1 MGSRLWLYITQYE
14 EKNNLLA
21 NLAEFIGSLKN
32 IKKKTNIVLKCCLL
46 SGGFSWQR
54 LKLLNSEK
62 TAARKFV
69 VKSLSLFI

>member
-32 IKKKTNIVLKCCLL
+32 IKKKKKTL
-46 SGGFSWQR
+46 FSNAVFY
-54 LKLLNSEK
+54 LEASHGS
-62 TAARKFV
+62 V
-69 VKSLSLFI
+69 